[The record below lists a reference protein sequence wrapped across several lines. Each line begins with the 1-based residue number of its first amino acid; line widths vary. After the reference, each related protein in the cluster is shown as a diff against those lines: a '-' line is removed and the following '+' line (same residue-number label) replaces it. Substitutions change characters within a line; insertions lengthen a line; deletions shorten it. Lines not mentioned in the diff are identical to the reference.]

1 MDDKHAGKGSHRDAQ
16 GQLHPPEQPRSQG
29 NGRFGKKGAPPR
41 AREAQHHGRL
51 PEGNGAT
58 GKPAFFP
65 PHP

>member
-1 MDDKHAGKGSHRDAQ
+1 MDDKHAGKGSQKSAQ
-16 GQLHPPEQPRSQG
+16 AAQQAPGQRKTNG
-29 NGRFGKKGAPPR
+29 NGRFGKKGAPR
-41 AREAQHHGRL
+41 QREMLHHGRL